1 MLEVQHI
8 SKFYGDKMAIQ
19 DISFTAR
26 EGEIIGLLGHNG
38 CGKSTTMNI
47 ITNCLTPSEGDVL
60 LDGVSVLQNPV
71 QTKKKIGYLPEI
83 PPVYPDLTVD
93 EQLQFACGL
102 RGIPRKEV
110 EDQIAS
116 ACADLNITGVRGR
129 LIHNLSKGYRQ
140 RVGFAQALIGR
151 PQLLVFDEPTVG
163 LDPQQIM
170 ELRELIVRLKE
181 RHTVI
186 ISSHILSEIA
196 ATCDRIVVLSNG
208 KLVADGTL
216 QGLLHHAGGQNR
228 LILQADGDM
237 AGLCVKIRS
246 IAGVLSS
253 TLEKDDR
260 GETQILIETEPGR
273 DIHRPLFALLTQEQS
288 PVRMLKSE
296 SASLEEVFLKL
307 TQDRRYES

>member
-60 LDGVSVLQNPV
+60 LDGVSVLQKPV

-102 RGIPRKEV
+102 RDIPRKEV
-110 EDQIAS
+110 EEQIAS

-208 KLVADGTL
+208 KLVADDTL